1 LRPIKLEGL
10 PVLSRLLIATAL
22 CLSFTAAAEAQNAR
36 VHVYGPITKVEGR
49 TVTVMNSHGG
59 QPVTFDL
66 AEQGRIVSDQP
77 LDVKTIKVGDAIA
90 FSDIMG
96 KPTQV
101 DTQPFPHGA
110 GAQGKQPDRKNPGG
124 MRYLGMVTAATPTA
138 NGIKIKVNLQKN
150 AGEIETELTNDI
162 AIRFIHQPETLAD
175 VKPGLTILA
184 NPNRNAEGKLASGF
198 NQIEKNGHKP
208 IDLDD

>member
-1 LRPIKLEGL
+1 M
-10 PVLSRLLIATAL
+10 LSRSLIATAL
-22 CLSFTAAAEAQNAR
+22 CLSFTAAAQAQNIR

-49 TVTVMNSHGG
+49 TVTVMNRDG
-59 QPVTFDL
+59 QNVTFEL
-66 AEQGRIVSDQP
+66 APQGRIVSDQP

-90 FSDIMG
+90 FSENNG
-96 KPTQV
+96 KPAQV

-110 GAQGKQPDRKNPGG
+110 NAPGKATMRNNPAG
-124 MRYLGMVTAATPTA
+124 MRYLGVVTAATPTA
-138 NGIKIKVNLQKN
+138 NGIKVAVNLQKN
-150 AGEIETELTNDI
+150 AGKIEAELSNDI
-162 AIRFIHQPETLAD
+162 PIRFTHEPESLAD

-184 NPNRNAEGKLASGF
+184 NPNRNAEGKLTLGF

>member
-1 LRPIKLEGL
+1 LF
-10 PVLSRLLIATAL
+10 IATTL
-22 CLSFTAAAEAQNAR
+22 CLSFTAAAQAQNAR

-49 TVTVMNSHGG
+49 TVTVMNGDG
-59 QPVTFDL
+59 QTVTFDM

-90 FSDIMG
+90 FSEIMG
-96 KPTQV
+96 KPAQV

-110 GAQGKQPDRKNPGG
+110 NAPGKQPLRNNPAG
-124 MRYLGMVTAATPTA
+124 MRYLGVVTAAMPTN
-138 NGIKIKVNLQKN
+138 NGIKVAVDLQKN
-150 AGEIETELTNDI
+150 AGKTEAELTNDI
-162 AIRFIHQPETLAD
+162 AIRFTHEPETLAD
-175 VKPGLTILA
+175 VKPGLVILA
-184 NPNRNAEGKLASGF
+184 NPTRNAEGKLVSGF

>member
-1 LRPIKLEGL
+1 M
-10 PVLSRLLIATAL
+10 LSRLFIATAL
-22 CLSFTAAAEAQNAR
+22 CLSFMAAAQAQNPR

-49 TVTVMNSHGG
+49 TVTVMNRDG
-59 QPVTFDL
+59 QAVTFDL

-90 FSDIMG
+90 FSEIMG
-96 KPTQV
+96 KPAQV

-110 GAQGKQPDRKNPGG
+110 NAPGKQPLRNNPAG
-124 MRYLGMVTAATPTA
+124 MRYLGVVTAATPIP
-138 NGIKIKVNLQKN
+138 NGIKISVNLQKN
-150 AGEIETELTNDI
+150 AGKMEAELTNDI
-162 AIRFIHQPETLAD
+162 AIRFTHEPDTLSD
-175 VKPGLTILA
+175 VKPGVTILA
-184 NPNRNAEGKLASGF
+184 NPTRNAEGKLASGF